1 MGQPQILYVGRSS
14 RHNDGILPLL
24 PVPPVLNLYVTD
36 EYAHSVIA
44 TTSLTTARV
53 FAVVSRNILTRLTRL
68 KGNGWQI
75 TSEQKLDPETRLLL
89 YKITDPAEI
98 EKFTEQLETGIYVSK
113 LPVRYSSREEIHL
126 RYLLSEWEQEKR
138 VSFKT
143 FKQREEFFKG

>member
-1 MGQPQILYVGRSS
+1 M
-14 RHNDGILPLL
+14 
-24 PVPPVLNLYVTD
+24 TD

-44 TTSLTTARV
+44 TTSLTTAQV

-98 EKFTEQLETGIYVSK
+98 EKFTEQLEIGIYVSK

-126 RYLLSEWEQEKR
+126 KHLLSEWEQEKR
-138 VSFKT
+138 VLFKT
-143 FKQREEFFKG
+143 FQQREEFFKG